1 MKKDFN
7 KWLSTMKDNIY
18 TYEQYTD
25 FLKAY
30 SNVEKI
36 KVELNILNSLI
47 GSKNIKNDFIKL
59 AQEYPNIIKV
69 IPILIAKRQREIKI
83 FDKKDILFNFS
94 SPNHTIFEYAEFME
108 KTGIF
113 NLIKNHIINNLV
125 DYVVGVEVGLDSNA
139 RKNRVGKAMENIV
152 EKYLINAGLVK
163 NKTYFKEMYKS
174 EIERK
179 FKIDLSKISNNG
191 KTEKRFDFVI
201 NYKNNIYGIECNFY
215 NSSGSKLN
223 ETARSYKNLSIESKD
238 IQGFHFVWLTDGSG
252 WKSAKHN
259 LEETSEILDELFNIN
274 DLENNVLIDLL
285 NNI

>member
-30 SNVEKI
+30 SNVDKI

-69 IPILIAKRQREIKI
+69 IPILIAKRQSEIKI
-83 FDKKDILFNFS
+83 FDERDILFNFS

-113 NLIKNHIINNLV
+113 NLIQNHIINNLV

-152 EKYLINAGLVK
+152 EKYLVNAGLVK

-174 EIERK
+174 EIEKR

-215 NSSGSKLN
+215 NSPGSKLN
-223 ETARSYKNLSIESKD
+223 ETARSYKNLSLESKD

-259 LEETSEILDELFNIN
+259 LEETSEILNELFNIN

>member
-1 MKKDFN
+1 MKKNFN

-25 FLKAY
+25 FLKVY
-30 SNVEKI
+30 SNVDKI

-59 AQEYPNIIKV
+59 AEEYPNIIKV
-69 IPILIAKRQREIKI
+69 IPILIAKRQSEIKI
-83 FDKKDILFNFS
+83 YDKNNILFNFS
-94 SPNHTIFEYAEFME
+94 NPNHTIFEYAEFME

-125 DYVVGVEVGLDSNA
+125 DYVMGVEVGLDSNA

-152 EKYLINAGLVK
+152 EKYLKNAGLVR

-174 EIERK
+174 EIEKR
-179 FKIDLSKISNNG
+179 FNIDLSKISNNG
-191 KTEKRFDFVI
+191 RTEKRFDFVI
-201 NYKNNIYGIECNFY
+201 SYKNNIYAIECNFY

-223 ETARSYKNLSIESKD
+223 EIARSYKNLALESKD
-238 IQGFHFVWLTDGSG
+238 IQGFHFIWLTDGAG
-252 WKSAKHN
+252 WDGAKHN
-259 LEETSEILDELFNIN
+259 LEETSEILNEIFNIN
-274 DLENNVLIDLL
+274 DLENNILLELL

>member
-1 MKKDFN
+1 MAFYN
-7 KWLSTMKDNIY
+7 EMKDNIY

-25 FLKAY
+25 FLKVY
-30 SNVEKI
+30 SNVDKI

-59 AQEYPNIIKV
+59 AEEYPNIIKV
-69 IPILIAKRQREIKI
+69 IPILIAKRQSEIKI
-83 FDKKDILFNFS
+83 YDKNNILFNFS
-94 SPNHTIFEYAEFME
+94 NPNHTIFEYAEFME

-152 EKYLINAGLVK
+152 EKYLKNAGLVK

-174 EIERK
+174 EIEKR
-179 FKIDLSKISNNG
+179 FNIDLSKISNNG
-191 KTEKRFDFVI
+191 RTEKRFDFVI
-201 NYKNNIYGIECNFY
+201 SYKNNIYAIECNFY

-223 ETARSYKNLSIESKD
+223 EIARSYKNLALESKD
-238 IQGFHFVWLTDGSG
+238 IQGFHFIWLTDGAG
-252 WKSAKHN
+252 WDGAKNN
-259 LEETSEILDELFNIN
+259 LEETSEILNEIFNIN
-274 DLENNVLIDLL
+274 DLENNILLELL

>member
-36 KVELNILNSLI
+36 KVELNILNSLM

-69 IPILIAKRQREIKI
+69 IPILIAKRQSEIKI

-94 SPNHTIFEYAEFME
+94 NPNHTIFEYAEFME

-125 DYVVGVEVGLDSNA
+125 DYVIGVEVGLDSNA

-174 EIERK
+174 EIEKNSILTFLKLATMVKLRK
-179 FKIDLSKISNNG
+179 DL
-191 KTEKRFDFVI
+191 
-201 NYKNNIYGIECNFY
+201 
-215 NSSGSKLN
+215 
-223 ETARSYKNLSIESKD
+223 
-238 IQGFHFVWLTDGSG
+238 
-252 WKSAKHN
+252 
-259 LEETSEILDELFNIN
+259 ILL
-274 DLENNVLIDLL
+274 
-285 NNI
+285 